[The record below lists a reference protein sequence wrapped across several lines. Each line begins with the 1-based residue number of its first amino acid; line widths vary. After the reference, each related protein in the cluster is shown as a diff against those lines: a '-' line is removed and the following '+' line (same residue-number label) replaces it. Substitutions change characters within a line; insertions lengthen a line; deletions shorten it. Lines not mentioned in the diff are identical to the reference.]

1 MVHHLC
7 TWVKFSDKDY
17 EPDTY
22 RFEYEILV
30 NMTYRMM
37 YIYIVDINR

>member
-1 MVHHLC
+1 MVYYLC
-7 TWVKFSDKDY
+7 IWVKFFDKDY
-17 EPDTY
+17 ELDIY

-30 NMTYRMM
+30 NMIYRMM